1 MEYYINRIH
10 PLLRVSLLAL
20 SIMGV
25 VYAYHNYKVSEEMR
39 EVASFRAI
47 EVGGL
52 MNVYLQQGEIE
63 QLSVRAD
70 DHILPQVKTKVEDGV
85 LKIYTEGLIRGER
98 IKEAFITYV
107 QLDSLH
113 AAGVGT
119 ITSRGVLPLDSFL
132 LRASK
137 ASEVRLQIQGQ
148 TLDLHMHDNANVQL
162 AGAVHDFSCHIDH
175 HGDLMAYNLKANK
188 AKVLLKTGPQ
198 SPGVARVH
206 VLDSLWAE
214 VQGPRYLYYLG
225 EPRFGYKK
233 AEGQGKILQK

>member
-1 MEYYINRIH
+1 MH

-20 SIMGV
+20 FIMGM
-25 VYAYHNYKVSEEMR
+25 VYAYHHYKVSEEVR
-39 EVASFRAI
+39 EVTTFHAI

-52 MNVYLQQGEIE
+52 MNVYLQKGEVE

-98 IKEAFITYV
+98 IKEAFVTYV

-119 ITSRGVLPLDSFL
+119 LTSRGMLPLDSFL
-132 LRASK
+132 LRAST
-137 ASEVRLQIQGQ
+137 AAEVRLQIQGQ

-162 AGAVHDFSCHIDH
+162 AGAVNDFYCHIDH
-175 HGDLMAYNLKANK
+175 HGDLMAYNLKANR

-206 VLDSLWAE
+206 VLDSLWAD
-214 VQGPRYLYYLG
+214 VYGPRYLYYLG
-225 EPRFGYKK
+225 EPRFVHKN
-233 AEGQGKILQK
+233 ADGQGKILQK